1 MGDIN
6 SIKERLY
13 TIYEEYKKQK
23 SSLNKTQT
31 QETVNLLVQMSLIDG
46 IDITD
51 IAQQLARFSADVTQL
66 YFETLTAKSSV
77 SIERIDDLL
86 KALLFTDS
94 DVNKSQYY
102 VSKFVFAVSEII
114 KNFREKAL
122 QSTQLPKMVVFVARF
137 AVNSDKYK
145 NKFQNLVVNTDGKIY
160 LLDYHGISNK
170 SLYNIWRITNKLYPD
185 LSKTKYENLIIEW
198 AEKYGFKEKAEQPTE
213 NITEKSDEPVNTA
226 EISNINDVQVETD
239 YISKEFFE
247 KKLNVL
253 YSRIKEDIT
262 SENGKIISSLQ
273 AETTKNAGLVSENS
287 RLNLKVRELEVKIK
301 ELNFD
306 IQETSKNLFRITS
319 EKNALDE
326 RASELETKL
335 KDAYAI
341 NNREESLAVQK
352 IRVDLKKSL
361 MFLYKDWLEY
371 EFSDVSEENYESLQA
386 IIKKMFRVLERN
398 GIDFKENG

>member
-6 SIKERLY
+6 SIKERLD
-13 TIYEEYKKQK
+13 TIYEEYRKQNSK
-23 SSLNKTQT
+23 LSQTKTQ
-31 QETVNLLVQMSLIDG
+31 EVSNLLVQMSLIDG

-51 IAQQLARFSADVTQL
+51 IAKQLARFSAEVTQS
-66 YFETLTAKSSV
+66 YFEKLTARSSI
-77 SIERIDDLL
+77 SLERIDDLL
-86 KALLFTDS
+86 KAFLSTDR

-102 VSKFVFAVSEII
+102 VSKFVFTVSEII
-114 KNFREKAL
+114 KNCREKAL
-122 QSTQLPKMVVFVARF
+122 QSTQLPKMVVFVTRF

-145 NKFQNLVVNTDGKIY
+145 KKFQNLVVNTDGKIY
-160 LLDYHGISNK
+160 LLDYHGTSGK
-170 SLYNIWRITNKLYPD
+170 SLYNIWGITNKLYPD
-185 LSKTKYENLIIEW
+185 LSKTKYKNLIIEW
-198 AEKYGFKEKAEQPTE
+198 AEKYGFKEKAEQPAE

-226 EISNINDVQVETD
+226 EISNTNDVQAETD

-247 KKLNVL
+247 KKLNAL

-262 SENGKIISSLQ
+262 SENRKIISSLQ
-273 AETTKNAGLVSENS
+273 EATTRNTGLVSENS

-326 RASELETKL
+326 KTSELEAKL

-352 IRVDLKKSL
+352 IRMDLKKSL
-361 MFLYKDWLEY
+361 MFLYEDWLEY

-398 GIDFKENG
+398 GIDFKEN

>member
-6 SIKERLY
+6 SIKERLD
-13 TIYEEYKKQK
+13 TIYDEYKKQK
-23 SSLNKTQT
+23 SSLNKTKT
-31 QETVNLLVQMSLIDG
+31 QEAANLLVQMSLIDG
-46 IDITD
+46 INIMD
-51 IAQQLARFSADVTQL
+51 IAQQLARFSAEVTQS
-66 YFETLTAKSSV
+66 YFEKLTAKSSV

-86 KALLFTDS
+86 KAFLSTDS

-102 VSKFVFAVSEII
+102 VSKFVFTVSEII
-114 KNFREKAL
+114 KNCREKAL

-145 NKFQNLVVNTDGKIY
+145 KKFQNLVMNTDGKIY
-160 LLDYHGISNK
+160 LLDYHGASGK
-170 SLYNIWRITNKLYPD
+170 LLYNIWRITNKLYPD

-198 AEKYGFKEKAEQPTE
+198 AEKYGFKEKVEQPAK
-213 NITEKSDEPVNTA
+213 NITEKGDEPVNTA
-226 EISNINDVQVETD
+226 EISNINHVQVETD

-247 KKLNVL
+247 KKLNAL

-262 SENGKIISSLQ
+262 SENRKIISSLQ
-273 AETTKNAGLVSENS
+273 AETTKNAELISQNS

-306 IQETSKNLFRITS
+306 IQETSKNLFRVTS
-319 EKNALDE
+319 EKNVLDE
-326 RASELETKL
+326 RVAEFETKL

-352 IRVDLKKSL
+352 IRMDLKKSL
-361 MFLYKDWLEY
+361 MFLYEDWLEY

-398 GIDFKENG
+398 GIDFKEN

>member
-226 EISNINDVQVETD
+226 EIPNINDVQVETD

>member
-398 GIDFKENG
+398 GIDFKEN